1 MGHNDDLVITLVL
14 FAWAA
19 TQNYFKDMTD
29 INIREQLYK
38 EKIEK
43 MEEDLMPFGFIDTG
57 ADGTIVEDD
66 GTVWDISDDDR
77 FSL

>member
-1 MGHNDDLVITLVL
+1 
-14 FAWAA
+14 
-19 TQNYFKDMTD
+19 MTD
-29 INIREQLYK
+29 INIREQLYR

-57 ADGTIVEDD
+57 PSDTIVDDD
-66 GTVWDISDDDR
+66 GTVWKITDNDG